1 MVGGMALTLYNSPGS
16 SNALKVRILLA
27 ELDLAH
33 EVVDVPMARP
43 RPDWY
48 TEFHP
53 FGTVPALRDGSAVI
67 GESNTILR
75 YLAAREGRT
84 DLCPLEP
91 LGRALVDW
99 VMDTWS
105 MHVRPAAI
113 EVEAPA
119 LFGDTPDAA
128 AVEAALPRYVE
139 VLGRVERLVRG
150 DGTLCPGGIS
160 VADFCAA
167 PTLYR
172 ANRIAGIPW
181 ERLPKLAA
189 VRDRVLAH
197 PAFAAAGAVR

>member
-1 MVGGMALTLYNSPGS
+1 MALTLYNSPGS

-27 ELDLAH
+27 ELGLAH

-84 DLCPLEP
+84 DLYPLEP

-99 VMDTWS
+99 IMDTWS
-105 MHVRPAAI
+105 MHLRPLAL
-113 EVEAPA
+113 EVERPA
-119 LFGDTPDAA
+119 LFGAAPDTA
-128 AVEAALPRYVE
+128 AVEAALPGYIE
-139 VLGRVERLVRG
+139 ALEKIERLVRG
-150 DGTLCPGGIS
+150 DGTLCPGGVSI
-160 VADFCAA
+160 ADFCAA

-181 ERLPKLAA
+181 ERLPRLAA
-189 VRDRVLAH
+189 VRDGVLAH
-197 PAFAAAGAVR
+197 PAFAAAGPVR